1 MQKEGKDQTFYFALA
16 DCDGALEIYEDQVSK
31 KEHLLGLSTLWHD
44 INDDDY
50 KDFEDKDH
58 VGMDEDLQNMMHLAD
73 ESAGLMDTS
82 DPNSI
87 QDAV

>member
-1 MQKEGKDQTFYFALA
+1 
-16 DCDGALEIYEDQVSK
+16 
-31 KEHLLGLSTLWHD
+31 LLGLSTLWHD
-44 INDDDY
+44 IDDEDY

-58 VGMDEDLQNMMHLAD
+58 VGMDDSMINMLNLA
-73 ESAGLMDTS
+73 EEGAGLMDTS